1 MKFVQVSIMVLLLAV
16 LTSATV
22 YAQGKGGEAVQELG
36 LCVPDCPSDVFIGPD
51 TVTFNVGSCTF
62 RVDYWYRKACGQYC
76 DIQIRQ
82 VSSMSTNP
90 ACAAINPKTLLDAA
104 ITATIVHALANHNP
118 PLDCGPTQN
127 NECSSYWRVSRSACW
142 KVLTGSQASP
152 FGVVYGPCSSDAC
165 CFSVVQVC
173 KSQYG
178 QIVITQ
184 ISQSATACPSG
195 SEFNNCSPVCD

>member
-1 MKFVQVSIMVLLLAV
+1 MLVLLAAV
-16 LTSATV
+16 SAE
-22 YAQGKGGEAVQELG
+22 AQSKSGEENQELG
-36 LCVPDCPSDVFIGPD
+36 LCVPDCVNDVFIGPD
-51 TVTFNVGSCTF
+51 TVTFNIGSCSF

-76 DIQIRQ
+76 DVQIRQ
-82 VSSMSTNP
+82 VSSMSTDP
-90 ACAAINPKTLLDAA
+90 ACAGINPKTLLDAA
-104 ITATIVHALANHNP
+104 ITATIVHALGAHATVLN
-118 PLDCGPTQN
+118 CGPRLP

-173 KSQYG
+173 MSQFG

-184 ISQSATACPSG
+184 ISQSATACPTG